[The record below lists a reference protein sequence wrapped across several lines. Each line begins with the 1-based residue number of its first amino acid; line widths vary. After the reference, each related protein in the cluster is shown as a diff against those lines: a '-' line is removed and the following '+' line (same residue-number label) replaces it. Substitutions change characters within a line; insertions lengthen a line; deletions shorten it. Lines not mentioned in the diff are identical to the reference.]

1 MVVFVPLCGF
11 AGEKIVDAGRGGR
24 AGVLRR
30 ELIRCHSA
38 QDPGATFHPHS
49 FLLIFHGRKA
59 AVCSMKKTKTLISQR
74 LQLWCWVT
82 KLRKWESSPASFM
95 YLSRY

>member
-1 MVVFVPLCGF
+1 VIKELVVGKMVVFVPLCGF

-49 FLLIFHGRKA
+49 FLLGDVARG
-59 AVCSMKKTKTLISQR
+59 SQSASPSRRR
-74 LQLWCWVT
+74 L
-82 KLRKWESSPASFM
+82 RGSWERRGSAGSGGVSVGPG
-95 YLSRY
+95 